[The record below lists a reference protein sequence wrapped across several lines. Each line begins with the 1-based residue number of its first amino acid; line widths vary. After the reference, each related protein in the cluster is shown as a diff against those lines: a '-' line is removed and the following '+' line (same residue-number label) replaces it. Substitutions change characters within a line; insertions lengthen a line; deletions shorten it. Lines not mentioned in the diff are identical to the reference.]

1 MIQDGET
8 LLRELD
14 RQNFPVDAMFSL
26 NAPEEGYWRLII
38 GSPFVEEQGTRAG
51 YQRLREIYAELD
63 LQGLALRDISLLD
76 PTFLDRLNDWIEIW
90 GRGTKRNPL
99 PVLRTSLNLIM

>member
-26 NAPEEGYWRLII
+26 NAPEKGYWRLII

-51 YQRLREIYAELD
+51 YQRLREIYAKLD
-63 LQGLALRDISLLD
+63 LQGLALGDISLLD
-76 PTFLDRLNDWIEIW
+76 PLFLTGLMIGSKYGDVEPSAIRCRYF
-90 GRGTKRNPL
+90 GQ
-99 PVLRTSLNLIM
+99 V